1 MIWIETAINGIL
13 FGGLYGLL
21 GVGLALIVGVM
32 RVVNISHGE
41 FIVLSAFLGVSLAAV
56 APWLH
61 PLVLVVPV
69 MLISFGLGYV
79 LQAVLINRIIT
90 RPDPFAA
97 ILLTFGLAVVMRNL
111 MLEGFGADPR
121 TLAAG
126 TLAHASVRILGLAIG
141 VLPLLVLALSI
152 VLFVALQLVLTRTRF
167 GRIMR
172 ATADNRDVVRLM
184 GVNPARVYNV
194 VMGLS
199 LALASV
205 AGLLLAIRS
214 SFTPYSGVDR
224 LLIAF
229 EVVVLG
235 GLGSFWGAM
244 LGGIALGV
252 VQLVG
257 LKLDPNAGPLYAH
270 LLFFV
275 GVLLRPNGLFG
286 ART

>member
-41 FIVLSAFLGVSLAAV
+41 FIVLSAFMGVSLAAV

>member
-1 MIWIETAINGIL
+1 
-13 FGGLYGLL
+13 
-21 GVGLALIVGVM
+21 
-32 RVVNISHGE
+32 
-41 FIVLSAFLGVSLAAV
+41 
-56 APWLH
+56 
-61 PLVLVVPV
+61 
-69 MLISFGLGYV
+69 
-79 LQAVLINRIIT
+79 
-90 RPDPFAA
+90 
-97 ILLTFGLAVVMRNL
+97 LTFGLAVVMRNV
-111 MLEGFGADPR
+111 MLEGYGADPR
-121 TLAAG
+121 TLTAG
-126 TLAHASVRILGLAIG
+126 TLAHASVQILGLSIG
-141 VLPLLVLALSI
+141 ILPLLMLGLST
-152 VLFVALQLVLTRTRF
+152 VLFVALQLILTRTRF

-194 VMGLS
+194 VMGLA

-205 AGLLLAIRS
+205 AGVLLAIRS
-214 SFTPYSGVDR
+214 SFTAYTGVER

-244 LGGIALGV
+244 LGGILLGV

-275 GVLLRPNGLFG
+275 GVLLRPNGLLG

>member
-1 MIWIETAINGIL
+1 MIWIETIVNGVL
-13 FGGLYGLL
+13 VGGLYGLL

-32 RVVNISHGE
+32 RVVNVSHGE
-41 FIVLSAFLGVSLAAV
+41 FMVLSAFMGVSLAGML
-56 APWLH
+56 PWLH
-61 PLVLVVPV
+61 PAALLVAILVLF
-69 MLISFGLGYV
+69 FGLGYA
-79 LQAVLINRIIT
+79 LQALLINRVIA

-121 TLAAG
+121 TLTAG
-126 TLAHASVRILGLAIG
+126 TLAQASVPILGLAIG
-141 VLPLLVLALSI
+141 VLPLLVLGVSV

-167 GRIMR
+167 GRIVR

-184 GVNPARVYNV
+184 GVNPAQVYNI

-214 SFTPYSGVDR
+214 SFTAYTGVER

-244 LGGIALGV
+244 LGGTLLGV

-257 LKLDPNAGPLYAH
+257 LKFDPNAGPLYAH

-275 GVLLRPNGLFG
+275 GVLLRPSGLFG
-286 ART
+286 ARA

>member
-1 MIWIETAINGIL
+1 MIWIETIVNGIL

-41 FIVLSAFLGVSLAAV
+41 FIVLAAFVGVSLAGAV
-56 APWLH
+56 PTLH
-61 PLVLVVPV
+61 PLVLLVPIV
-69 MLISFGLGYV
+69 IAFFALGYG
-79 LQAVLINRIIT
+79 LQAILLNRIVERT
-90 RPDPFAA
+90 DPFAA

-111 MLEGFGADPR
+111 MLEGYGADPR
-121 TLAAG
+121 TLTAG
-126 TLAHASVRILGLAIG
+126 TLAYASVRVFGLAIG
-141 VLPLLVLALSI
+141 VLPLVMLGLSTALFLALQ
-152 VLFVALQLVLTRTRF
+152 VVLTRTRF

-194 VMGLS
+194 VMGLA

-205 AGLLLAIRS
+205 AGVLLAIRS
-214 SFTPYSGVDR
+214 NFTAYSGVER
-224 LLIAF
+224 LLLAF

-244 LGGIALGV
+244 LGGILLGV

-257 LKLDPNAGPLYAH
+257 LKFDPNAGPLYAH

-275 GVLLRPNGLFG
+275 GVLLRPNGLSG
-286 ART
+286 ARS

>member
-1 MIWIETAINGIL
+1 VIWVETIINGVL

-32 RVVNISHGE
+32 RVVNVSHGE
-41 FIVLSAFLGVSLAAV
+41 FIVLAAFMAVSLAGLV
-56 APWLH
+56 PSVP
-61 PLVLVVPV
+61 PLVFLVPIVLV
-69 MLISFGLGYV
+69 FFGLGYA
-79 LQAVLINRIIT
+79 LQAVLFNKIVS

-97 ILLTFGLAVVMRNL
+97 ILLTFGLAVVMRNV
-111 MLEGFGADPR
+111 MLEGYGADPR
-121 TLAAG
+121 TLTAG
-126 TLAHASVRILGLAIG
+126 TLAHASVQIFGLSIG
-141 VLPLLVLALSI
+141 ILPLLMLGLSTL
-152 VLFVALQLVLTRTRF
+152 LFVALQLILTHTRF

-194 VMGLS
+194 VMGLA

-205 AGLLLAIRS
+205 AGVLLAIRS
-214 SFTPYSGVDR
+214 SFTAYSGVER

-244 LGGIALGV
+244 LGGILLGV

-257 LKLDPNAGPLYAH
+257 LKFDPNAGPLYAH

-275 GVLLRPNGLFG
+275 GVLLRPNGLLG